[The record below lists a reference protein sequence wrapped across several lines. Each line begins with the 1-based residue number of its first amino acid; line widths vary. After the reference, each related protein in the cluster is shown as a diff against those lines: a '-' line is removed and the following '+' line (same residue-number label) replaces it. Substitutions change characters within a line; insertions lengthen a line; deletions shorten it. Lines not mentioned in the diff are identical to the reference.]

1 MAGITKDTVL
11 AIGNKIRRSDK
22 TCSKHPKCHLVYLDG
37 VTKIK
42 PFCPA
47 CVQQGN
53 IKQQEQ
59 MLSNLKEKETRGYLK
74 GQSLV
79 DRNEVFTYTFDNFK
93 TKDNSPEAVLK
104 EKARLIAGLYLKQPD
119 QKSNSLLYGNAGAGK
134 THLAMAMLN
143 AVNDNADPMVRCLFI
158 SVNKLIREMKNWFN
172 DKASLWSP
180 KHVTDVV
187 SKANLVVLDDLGAE
201 SATGT
206 ATSFVQDTI
215 FDIYESNQRI
225 ITTTNLS
232 MNELY
237 STYHSRL
244 VSRMQEGYG
253 GKVIDFTKVRD
264 KRPLIGG
271 ANGSSDRLG

>member
-1 MAGITKDTVL
+1 MTAITKDTVL
-11 AIGNKIRRSDK
+11 AIGKSIKRSDK
-22 TCSKHPKCHLVYLDG
+22 TCSKHPKCHLVYLEG

-47 CVQQGN
+47 CVQQDN

-59 MLSNLKEKETRGYLK
+59 MLINLKQKETRGFLK

-79 DRNEVFTYTFDNFK
+79 DRAEVFNYTFDTFK
-93 TKDNSPEAVLK
+93 AKKDSTEADLK
-104 EKARLIAGLYLKQPD
+104 KRAHRIAGQYYEQLDVKG
-119 QKSNSLLYGNAGAGK
+119 NSLFFGNAGAGK
-134 THLAMAMLN
+134 THLAMAILN
-143 AVNDNADPMVRCLFI
+143 SVNDNADPMVRCLFI
-158 SVNKLIREMKNWFN
+158 SVNKLIREMKSWFN
-172 DKASLWSP
+172 DKTNVWSP

-201 SATGT
+201 SANGVATG
-206 ATSFVQDTI
+206 FVQDTI

-232 MNELY
+232 MDELY

-253 GKVIDFTKVRD
+253 GKVIDFSKVQD
-264 KRPLIGG
+264 KRPFIGG
-271 ANGSSDRLG
+271 VRANVNSD

>member
-1 MAGITKDTVL
+1 ML
-11 AIGNKIRRSDK
+11 AIGNNIKRSDK
-22 TCSKHPKCHLVYLDG
+22 TCSKHSKCHLVYLDG
-37 VTKIK
+37 VAKIK

-47 CVQQGN
+47 CVQQEN

-59 MLSNLKEKETRGYLK
+59 MLSSLKEKETRGYLK

-79 DRNEVFTYTFDNFK
+79 DRDEVFTYTFDNFK
-93 TKDNSPEAVLK
+93 AKNNSPEAVLK

-172 DKASLWSP
+172 DKTSLWSP

-271 ANGSSDRLG
+271 TNGSSDRLG

>member
-1 MAGITKDTVL
+1 ML
-11 AIGNKIRRSDK
+11 AIGNNIKRSDK
-22 TCSKHPKCHLVYLDG
+22 TCSKHLKCHLVYLDG

-47 CVQQGN
+47 CVQQEN

-59 MLSNLKEKETRGYLK
+59 MLSSLKEKETRGYLK

-79 DRNEVFTYTFDNFK
+79 DRDEVFTYTFDNFK
-93 TKDNSPEAVLK
+93 AKDNSSEAILK

-172 DKASLWSP
+172 DKTSLWSP

-271 ANGSSDRLG
+271 VNGSSDRLG